1 MKWLSRRWQFTLMV
15 APAFLLYSLY
25 LVYPVVYSTYYSFS
39 DYDGVKTPKLT
50 GLANYSTMA
59 NDTLFWSSLRNTAI
73 ILVLALLVLI
83 PLAFLLAVLLSGDV
97 RGSAALRPL
106 IFAPAIVAPILV
118 GLIWIYI
125 LDPHIGLINAVLAAA
140 GVPAQPQ
147 WIGGTTLSPYSMAGV
162 YIWEQVG
169 FIVTIFYAGIR
180 TLPAEVMEAS
190 ALDGASTAQRLR
202 YIVIPLLQETFGIV
216 TALVFTGVFKIFE
229 LVYELTGGGPV
240 HLSETLVSYT
250 YGITFA
256 ELRYG
261 YGMALSVVIALLG
274 VLGAIASLTLL
285 RRRAEA

>member
-1 MKWLSRRWQFTLMV
+1 MKWLSKRWQFTLMV

-25 LVYPVVYSTYYSFS
+25 LIYPVVYSLYYSFS
-39 DYDGVKTPKLT
+39 DYDGLKTPKLI

-59 NDTLFWSSLRNTAI
+59 HDTLFWSSLRNTAI
-73 ILVLALLVLI
+73 ILIIALIVLI
-83 PLAFLLAVLLSGDV
+83 PLAFLLAALLSGDI
-97 RGSAALRPL
+97 RGSAAMRPL

-140 GVPAQPQ
+140 GVPARPE

-180 TLPAEVMEAS
+180 SLPEDVIEAS
-190 ALDGASTAQRLR
+190 ALDGASAMQRLR
-202 YIVIPLLQETFGIV
+202 YIVVPMLQETFGIV

-250 YGITFA
+250 YGVTFA

-274 VLGAIASLTLL
+274 VVGAIASLTLL